1 MPAEATLDMVQQRR
15 AEIVDAAE
23 RCVKAQG
30 LHQLKLRD
38 VARESGKS
46 LGNLYNYFQN
56 KEAIVEALVERQTQ
70 AFLEMLRENESD
82 KELDRDKRTRLCI
95 ERVVDAYLDPESVRI
110 SIFIASE
117 ALVNPRVR
125 EIKLKADQR
134 LRNYLLE
141 HIAGDMR
148 ENGAEPDLKL
158 LTAQIAISRAFLE
171 ALRGTI
177 LFMPDLDRE
186 VLRKVV
192 VDRLILMVQCDVAS
206 WRGIELESVIRETI
220 GRGENPQLGSSAQIM
235 QKSGPFGPLF
245 CNWYGVLRKVVL
257 RFCVKFPTV
266 CMMRRAR
273 RTRPA
278 P

>member
-177 LFMPDLDRE
+177 LFMPG
-186 VLRKVV
+186 K
-192 VDRLILMVQCDVAS
+192 IS
-206 WRGIELESVIRETI
+206 
-220 GRGENPQLGSSAQIM
+220 
-235 QKSGPFGPLF
+235 QK
-245 CNWYGVLRKVVL
+245 
-257 RFCVKFPTV
+257 
-266 CMMRRAR
+266 
-273 RTRPA
+273 
-278 P
+278 

>member
-82 KELDRDKRTRLCI
+82 KERTRLCI

-220 GRGENPQLGSSAQIM
+220 GRG
-235 QKSGPFGPLF
+235 
-245 CNWYGVLRKVVL
+245 
-257 RFCVKFPTV
+257 
-266 CMMRRAR
+266 
-273 RTRPA
+273 
-278 P
+278 